1 MVAEKKRERIMSAYD
16 QIYKAYTD
24 SQRNNFWDAWG
35 IVASPK
41 VFRELRAECME
52 RMVVYNTNVGALEKI
67 FGLVVIPY
75 ALLDDKTC
83 YVVDEQ
89 LGRTILGQ
97 TETILRQMERE

>member
-1 MVAEKKRERIMSAYD
+1 MSAYD

-24 SQRNNFWDAWG
+24 SLKNNFWDAWG
-35 IVASPK
+35 IVVSPR
-41 VFRELRAECME
+41 VIHGLRAECME
-52 RMVVYNTNVGALEKI
+52 RMVVYNADVGAVEKI

-75 ALLDDKTC
+75 ASLDDETC

-97 TETILRQMERE
+97 NERSK

>member
-1 MVAEKKRERIMSAYD
+1 MSKVRKGQTMSVYD

-24 SQRNNFWDAWG
+24 SLKNNFWDAWG

-41 VFRELRAECME
+41 VIHELRAECME
-52 RMVVYNTNVGALEKI
+52 KMVVYNTAHGMIDSI
-67 FGLVVIPY
+67 FGLVLIPCVEIGNDT
-75 ALLDDKTC
+75 A

-97 TETILRQMERE
+97 TEGSE

>member
-1 MVAEKKRERIMSAYD
+1 MSVYD
-16 QIYKAYTD
+16 QIHKAYID
-24 SQRNNFWDAWG
+24 SLKNNFWDAWG
-35 IVASPK
+35 IVASPR
-41 VFRELRAECME
+41 VIHELRAECME
-52 RMVVYNTNVGALEKI
+52 RMGVHSVVGTLEKI

-97 TETILRQMERE
+97 TEREGE

>member
-1 MVAEKKRERIMSAYD
+1 MSAYG
-16 QIYKAYTD
+16 QIHKAYID
-24 SQRNNFWDAWG
+24 SLKNNFWDAWG
-35 IVASPK
+35 IVASPR
-41 VFRELRAECME
+41 VIYELRAECME
-52 RMVVYNTNVGALEKI
+52 RMVVHNTGVGALEKI

-97 TETILRQMERE
+97 TERSE

>member
-1 MVAEKKRERIMSAYD
+1 MSAYD

-24 SQRNNFWDAWG
+24 SLKSNFWDAWG

-41 VFRELRAECME
+41 VIHELRAECME
-52 RMVVYNTNVGALEKI
+52 KMVVHNADVGALEKI

-97 TETILRQMERE
+97 TESEVE

>member
-1 MVAEKKRERIMSAYD
+1 MSVYD

-24 SQRNNFWDAWG
+24 SLKNNFWDAWG

-41 VFRELRAECME
+41 VIHELRAECME
-52 RMVVYNTNVGALEKI
+52 KMVVHNADVVGTFEKV

-75 ALLDDKTC
+75 ALLDDETC

-97 TETILRQMERE
+97 TEGSE

>member
-1 MVAEKKRERIMSAYD
+1 MKMTAYD

-24 SQRNNFWDAWG
+24 SKKNGFWDAWG
-35 IVASPK
+35 IVASPR
-41 VFRELRAECME
+41 VIHELRAECME
-52 RMVVYNTNVGALEKI
+52 RMAVHNTVTGALEKI
-67 FGLVVIPY
+67 FGLVVIPD

-97 TETILRQMERE
+97 T

>member
-1 MVAEKKRERIMSAYD
+1 MSVYD
-16 QIYKAYTD
+16 QVYKAYTE
-24 SQRNNFWDAWG
+24 SQKNDFWDAWG
-35 IVASPK
+35 IVASPR
-41 VFRELRAECME
+41 VIQELRAECME
-52 RMVVYNTNVGALEKI
+52 RMVVHNADVGTFDKI

-97 TETILRQMERE
+97 TDERSE

>member
-1 MVAEKKRERIMSAYD
+1 MSAYD
-16 QIYKAYTD
+16 QIHKAYID
-24 SQRNNFWDAWG
+24 SLKNNFWDAWG
-35 IVASPK
+35 IVVSPR
-41 VFRELRAECME
+41 VICELRAECME
-52 RMVVYNTNVGALEKI
+52 YMVVHNADVGALEKI

-97 TETILRQMERE
+97 TGRSE